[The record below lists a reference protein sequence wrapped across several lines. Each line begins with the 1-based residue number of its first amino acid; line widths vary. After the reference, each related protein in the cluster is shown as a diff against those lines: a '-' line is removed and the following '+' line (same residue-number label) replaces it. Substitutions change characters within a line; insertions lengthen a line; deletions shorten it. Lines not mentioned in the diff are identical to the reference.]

1 MVDDDE
7 WWLILL
13 VRFTFSGM
21 IPGKSLVMSS
31 SQQPPVPSS
40 NPTYNAPVSCWA
52 IFWSSH
58 GLFGDL
64 PIFRT
69 GAKCD
74 GWNQGAIWPYFIILE
89 NKKSFDDD
97 GRWWTNMW
105 LWVGIS
111 SGDGLS
117 GTNFGLT
124 VFSKGK
130 IGIWIGESCEKSP
143 DFFVRG
149 RASICANHDPAINE
163 ILGLGKGWHLG
174 RWDLYRWG
182 KPFLV
187 VVCFPRPLHKPSW
200 FLVMG
205 LNMFEPFWWISR
217 ATMKYPYRYW
227 WNINWSIWI

>member
-1 MVDDDE
+1 MGDFLE
-7 WWLILL
+7 
-13 VRFTFSGM
+13 
-21 IPGKSLVMSS
+21 
-31 SQQPPVPSS
+31 QP
-40 NPTYNAPVSCWA
+40 W
-52 IFWSSH
+52 IFV
-58 GLFGDL
+58 GDL

-105 LWVGIS
+105 FWVGIS

-117 GTNFGLT
+117 ATNFGLT

-205 LNMFEPFWWISR
+205 LNMFEPFWWIFQGNHEILINIGETSIDPYEYVN
-217 ATMKYPYRYW
+217 MKYSLVKSHPFCRDRPLQVSW
-227 WNINWSIWI
+227 SWNVRGTTWASKRPKR